1 MQIRDLI
8 PWGNNNKG
16 SEIAKRDEE
25 NPVFSL
31 QRDVNRIFEDFWKRF
46 DQPFGAF
53 ARWDAGGPR
62 TDIAETE
69 SALEVSVELPGL
81 DQKEVDVSLTDSA
94 LTIKGERKS
103 GREESKKGYH
113 FAKRSYGSFYR
124 SVPLPSGVDTDKV
137 KAEFK
142 NGVLTVTLPKTQEAL
157 SRVKKIEVK
166 GT

>member
-8 PWGNNNKG
+8 PWGNNKG
-16 SEIAKRDEE
+16 NEIAKRDED

-46 DQPFGAF
+46 DQPLGALG
-53 ARWDAGGPR
+53 RWESGGPR
-62 TDIAETE
+62 TDIAETD

-81 DQKEVDVSLTDSA
+81 DRKEVDVSLTDSA
-94 LTIKGERKS
+94 HTIKGEKKS
-103 GREESKKGYH
+103 EREESKKGYH
-113 FAKRSYGSFYR
+113 LSERSYGSFYR
-124 SVPLPSGVDTDKV
+124 SIPLPSGVDTDKAS
-137 KAEFK
+137 AEFK

-166 GT
+166 AN

>member
-8 PWGNNNKG
+8 PWGNNKG

-31 QRDVNRIFEDFWKRF
+31 QRDVNRIFDDFWKRF
-46 DQPFGAF
+46 DQPFGALG
-53 ARWDAGGPR
+53 RWDAGGPR

-69 SALEVSVELPGL
+69 SALEVTVELPGI
-81 DQKEVDVSLTDSA
+81 DQKDVDVSLTDSA
-94 LTIKGERKS
+94 LTIKGEKKS
-103 GREESKKGYH
+103 EREESKKGYH
-113 FAKRSYGSFYR
+113 LSERSYGSFYR
-124 SVPLPSGVDTDKV
+124 SIPLPSGVDTDKAN
-137 KAEFK
+137 AEFK

-166 GT
+166 AN

>member
-8 PWGNNNKG
+8 PWGNNKG

-53 ARWDAGGPR
+53 GRWDASGPR

-69 SALEVSVELPGL
+69 RALEISVELPGL
-81 DQKEVDVSLTDSA
+81 DQKDVDVSLTDSA
-94 LTIKGERKS
+94 LTIKGERNS
-103 GREESKKGYH
+103 EREESKKGYH
-113 FAKRSYGSFYR
+113 LAERSCGSFYR
-124 SVPLPSGVDTDKV
+124 SIPLPSGVDTDKV
-137 KAEFK
+137 NAEFK

-166 GT
+166 GN